1 MLMCV
6 CTWSCLTPCYPIN
19 CRPPASSVRGI
30 FQQDYW
36 NGLPFPSPG
45 DLPNPVIKLMSLD
58 YCVTWVAGLMLI
70 VINFCYKLVSTT
82 RRYLKSFVFV

>member
-45 DLPNPVIKLMSLD
+45 DLPNPVIELMSLD

-70 VINFCYKLVSTT
+70 VINFCYKLVTPWKES
-82 RRYLKSFVFV
+82 YDQPI